1 MALSHRERMTA
12 ENSTETLQTDSN
24 TVKTVPGLFFDAS
37 WQLALTVEF
46 YFKYAVLAI
55 GVVGTAANALVLYAL
70 VAHNARETKKRAI
83 NLLIINQNSLDL
95 VCCVILLTTVCFQAV
110 GANTYMTGAVGY
122 FLCTIFIYDTGTYC
136 ALYGSIINLV
146 MVTVERYL
154 KVVHPFWSKKNLKRW
169 MIHAAMVFAWV
180 GGIASATPMTFIMT
194 RVEDGICA
202 VAFDYDA
209 QLWVFGSCNV
219 VLFFLVPLV
228 IFVYCYGRMVVVMR
242 RQMRVMAGHGV
253 EGPAQTSASQAQ
265 SKRIKWNII
274 KTMIIV
280 SVAFVVCWFPNNIYF
295 VLPVRQDETGYYL
308 AIGYYPAMF
317 LIYLNVCLNP
327 FIYAT
332 KHDGVKRQLARLMM
346 VCHKRSDVADV
357 TESRDNGASAAQ
369 QTAGTGVSRK

>member
-1 MALSHRERMTA
+1 MALSHAERMTA
-12 ENSTETLQTDSN
+12 EGSATIETLQTDSN
-24 TVKTVPGLFFDAS
+24 TVKTS
-37 WQLALTVEF
+37 WQKAIAVEF
-46 YFKYAVLAI
+46 YIKYAVLAI

-70 VAHNARETKKRAI
+70 ITHNARETKKRAI

-95 VCCVILLTTVCFQAV
+95 VCCVLLLASVCIQINV
-110 GANTYMTGAVGY
+110 SENNTYMTGAAGY

-136 ALYGSIINLV
+136 ALYASVIN
-146 MVTVERYL
+146 MVFLTVERYL
-154 KVVHPFWSKKNLKRW
+154 KVVHLFWSRKNLKRW
-169 MIHAAMVFAWV
+169 IIYYAAMVFAWV
-180 GGIASATPMTFIMT
+180 AGTAYVSPFLFTTT
-194 RVEDGICA
+194 RAKDGVCIT
-202 VAFDYDA
+202 VFDSDE
-209 QLWVFGSCNV
+209 QLWIYGSCNF

-253 EGPAQTSASQAQ
+253 EAPAQASASQAQ